1 MFSSAWILLL
11 YIIKDGCNQ
20 SCLSWLMNAEDWH
33 RQSSE
38 WPNSLSLCD
47 LKKNILE
54 TNELGNHPGSP
65 SLWYIRN
72 FFWRWHLFIVHIFKR
87 SWSLLS
93 NEMKP
98 QCIIKLFQ
106 QVWRKIPNCMISVLK
121 INLCIDIKLV
131 FFFPLHWLC
140 CIKVDEMR
148 YSVD

>member
-1 MFSSAWILLL
+1 
-11 YIIKDGCNQ
+11 
-20 SCLSWLMNAEDWH
+20 MNAEDWH

-54 TNELGNHPGSP
+54 TNKLGNHPGSP

-72 FFWRWHLFIVHIFKR
+72 FFWRWHLFIVHVFKR

-140 CIKVDEMR
+140 YTKSWWDAVLCRLIEQWNAELILHIQ
-148 YSVD
+148 YSAWTNF

>member
-1 MFSSAWILLL
+1 MFSSAWNSVIV
-11 YIIKDGCNQ
+11 YYKRWMQ
-20 SCLSWLMNAEDWH
+20 SVLPFMTDECWRLT
-33 RQSSE
+33 SSE
-38 WPNSLSLCD
+38 FRSLSLCD

-72 FFWRWHLFIVHIFKR
+72 FFWRWHLFIVHVFKR

-93 NEMKP
+93 NELKP

-131 FFFPLHWLC
+131 SFFLC
-140 CIKVDEMR
+140 IDFV
-148 YSVD
+148 V

>member
-1 MFSSAWILLL
+1 MDAISLAFH
-11 YIIKDGCNQ
+11 
-20 SCLSWLMNAEDWH
+20 DWWMLKIDIVRVQNDQIH
-33 RQSSE
+33 
-38 WPNSLSLCD
+38 LSLCD

-72 FFWRWHLFIVHIFKR
+72 FFWRWHLFIVHVFKR

-140 CIKVDEMR
+140 YIKVDEMR